1 MSMFWSVSA
10 AAVTVCL
17 IGLSVNRLR
26 RRRRIH
32 LFRGQPY
39 WAALAIIAKVR
50 RQRTDEQR
58 GWPSAELEGLDD
70 EPTEVIVL
78 PPQPRPYLEPLLPAS
93 HEIKRAQGGFP
104 SKTYPFP

>member
-17 IGLSVNRLR
+17 IWLFVSHFR

-39 WAALAIIAKVR
+39 WAALAIVARVR
-50 RQRTDEQR
+50 RQRKDEEIE
-58 GWPSAELEGLDD
+58 WPSAEPELLDD

-78 PPQPRPYLEPLLPAS
+78 PPQPRPYLEALLPLS
-93 HEIKRAQGGFP
+93 QEPRRP
-104 SKTYPFP
+104 

>member
-17 IGLSVNRLR
+17 IWLVVIRFR

-39 WAALAIIAKVR
+39 WAALAIVARVR
-50 RQRTDEQR
+50 RQRQDEETV
-58 GWPSAELEGLDD
+58 WLSAEPDVLDD
-70 EPTEVIVL
+70 EPTEAIVL
-78 PPQPRPYLEPLLPAS
+78 PPQPRPYVKPPAS
-93 HEIKRAQGGFP
+93 AGHTKP
-104 SKTYPFP
+104 